1 MEPDY
6 FGSFVQSG
14 WLSIFV
20 VHEMQ
25 LRPRCIMESANGSLR
40 INYTLFRGRTKT
52 YELCERVVFICF
64 LFKIALTSSSVLVN
78 HMFRLVGWD
87 VYVGQFYLMLKRNL
101 SKDLAGIT
109 VP

>member
-52 YELCERVVFICF
+52 YELCERVAFICF

-78 HMFRLVGWD
+78 HTFRLVGL
-87 VYVGQFYLMLKRNL
+87 GQFYLMLKRNL